1 MTDYSEKNINNLSL
15 FLCMIYELSEI
26 KSLRKK
32 LGLSQ
37 SQLARLSNV
46 SQSMVAKIEAGRL
59 DPAFSKALRIFSALN
74 SLAHAKEVKA
84 KDVMNKKIISL
95 APDDTVKDAV
105 SKMQKHEISQL
116 PVIDRHIVIGIVS
129 EATLL
134 DAVVN
139 NKSAALV
146 TEVMADAPPTVSEDA
161 TITVV
166 SNLLKYF
173 SVVLVVSKGKL
184 VGLITKAD
192 VLGKMV

>member
-1 MTDYSEKNINNLSL
+1 
-15 FLCMIYELSEI
+15 MIYELSEI

-37 SQLARLSNV
+37 SQLARLSTV

-59 DPAFSKALRIFSALN
+59 DPAFSKALRIFGALN
-74 SLAHAKEVKA
+74 SLAHTKEVKA
-84 KDVMNKKIISL
+84 RDVMNKKIISL
-95 APDDTVKDAV
+95 APDDTVRDAV
-105 SKMQKHEISQL
+105 VRMQKHEISQL
-116 PVIDRHIVIGIVS
+116 PVIDHHIVIGIVS

-139 NKSAALV
+139 NKSAASV
-146 TEVMADAPPTVSEDA
+146 TDVMADAPPTVSEDA